1 MMAML
6 YAQRIMNGK
15 LKFSDVPR
23 LLKEQVKEILI
34 ESGMEELLE
43 SQKGGGP
50 NLPLRRGVKRLIF
63 MPGMALNYEETPSK
77 NWNK

>member
-1 MMAML
+1 MKCLQNALLKWLILSTLSRKEEIMMAML

-43 SQKGGGP
+43 S
-50 NLPLRRGVKRLIF
+50 
-63 MPGMALNYEETPSK
+63 
-77 NWNK
+77 